1 MIWNKTT
8 ELITI
13 VAGSLLGL
21 AVVAYTIN
29 KPRKEGYVDR
39 ILLERARKFRELPE
53 SDKRDVI
60 KNRAFFKETSEL
72 IKNAGES
79 EAAGKV
85 KRRKTGKKTKKT
97 KKSRK

>member
-29 KPRKEGYVDR
+29 KPKKQGYVDR
-39 ILLERARKFRELPE
+39 ILLERARKFGELPE
-53 SDKRDVI
+53 SDKRDVR

-85 KRRKTGKKTKKT
+85 KRRKTGNKS